1 MSAYPMGAL
10 TWGEMRDLLLNE
22 HGVVEVKHQVPAPGG
37 GNEEMVFLTR
47 PDGHKIHVHKFPI
60 LFTTD
65 EFLSAP
71 IIRNICA
78 GLKISPKPFGLPL
91 G

>member
-10 TWGEMRDLLLNE
+10 TWGEMRELLLKDHDVIE
-22 HGVVEVKHQVPAPGG
+22 FTMKVPIPGG
-37 GNEEMVFLTR
+37 LEEMTFLRRT
-47 PDGHKIHVHKFPI
+47 DGAKTYVHKFPI
-60 LFTTD
+60 LYD
-65 EFLSAP
+65 LEEFLSAP
-71 IIRNICA
+71 AIRNICG

>member
-1 MSAYPMGAL
+1 MGAL
-10 TWGEMRDLLLNE
+10 NWGEMRELLLKD
-22 HGVVEVKHQVPAPGG
+22 HGVVEVRMNVPTETGT
-37 GNEEMVFLTR
+37 EEMIFLQR
-47 PDGHKIHVHKFPI
+47 PDGAKTHVHKFPI
-60 LFTTD
+60 LYADD

-71 IIRNICA
+71 VIRNICA